1 MGIAIGWKLAVQI
14 GWLLSMVSLY
24 MYVADAPQD
33 KGVTVKG
40 EVVQGERKD
49 LQIDLSQF
57 PITLKE
63 DVYDKL
69 PTPRLPE
76 NWDAMDLAQKQ
87 AYAEKFEASEAG
99 KKMLAEREKIL
110 AQANDFDVILEK
122 SGQFVVYDVPPG
134 IYELRGRKD
143 VKTGASTYAFEVFGQ
158 VLVGDEVDEIILDPV
173 MILVTPLFER
183 GQPAPQIAV
192 ELFQGQQTVDKSL
205 LDGKPVFLMFWS
217 AEFSPPSVAFQP
229 QVQEMYLELKE
240 KHGLQL
246 VCVSLDPS
254 RKTAQRTI
262 NERRFQGYHGFAPGW
277 EHPMVEAFGVRALPY
292 FLLLDADG
300 KIAMTH
306 PEIREAF
313 ANGQTL
319 GQLVEQRLTG
329 QTLENEGKPKNQVDG
344 SGG

>member
-1 MGIAIGWKLAVQI
+1 MGIALGWKLAFQV
-14 GWLLSMVSLY
+14 GWLLPMVSLY
-24 MYVADAPQD
+24 MGDPPRD

-40 EVVQGERKD
+40 EVVQGERED
-49 LQIDLSQF
+49 LQVDFSQF
-57 PITLKE
+57 PLTLKE

-69 PTPRLPE
+69 PTPQLPE

-87 AYAEKFEASEAG
+87 AYADKFEASPAG

-110 AQANDFDVILEK
+110 AQANVFNVILEK
-122 SGQFVVYDVPPG
+122 SGQFVVYDVPAG
-134 IYELRGRKD
+134 MYELRGRKD
-143 VKTGASTYAFEVFGQ
+143 VKIGASTYACEVFGQ
-158 VLVGDEVDEIILDPV
+158 VLVRDEVDEIILDPV

-183 GQPAPQIAV
+183 GQAAPQLTV
-192 ELFQGQQTVDKSL
+192 EIFQGQQTVDKSSL
-205 LDGKPVFLMFWS
+205 VGKPVFLMFWS
-217 AEFSPPSVAFQP
+217 TEFSPPSVAFQP

-240 KHGLQL
+240 KYGLQL
-246 VCVSLDPS
+246 VCISLDPS
-254 RKTAQRTI
+254 RKTAERTI
-262 NERRFQGYHGFAPGW
+262 NERRFQGFHGFAPGW

-292 FLLLDADG
+292 FLLLGADG

-329 QTLENEGKPKNQVDG
+329 DTLEKEGKLKNQLNG

>member
-99 KKMLAEREKIL
+99 KKMLE
-110 AQANDFDVILEK
+110 
-122 SGQFVVYDVPPG
+122 
-134 IYELRGRKD
+134 
-143 VKTGASTYAFEVFGQ
+143 
-158 VLVGDEVDEIILDPV
+158 
-173 MILVTPLFER
+173 
-183 GQPAPQIAV
+183 
-192 ELFQGQQTVDKSL
+192 
-205 LDGKPVFLMFWS
+205 
-217 AEFSPPSVAFQP
+217 
-229 QVQEMYLELKE
+229 
-240 KHGLQL
+240 
-246 VCVSLDPS
+246 
-254 RKTAQRTI
+254 
-262 NERRFQGYHGFAPGW
+262 
-277 EHPMVEAFGVRALPY
+277 
-292 FLLLDADG
+292 
-300 KIAMTH
+300 
-306 PEIREAF
+306 
-313 ANGQTL
+313 
-319 GQLVEQRLTG
+319 
-329 QTLENEGKPKNQVDG
+329 
-344 SGG
+344 